1 MNEQRNECKGPGCQ
15 IPLTYGGAS
24 ITSSGLVSHVY
35 MKMKWLNVVHSGMKC
50 EEG

>member
-24 ITSSGLVSHVY
+24 ITSSGLISHVY
-35 MKMKWLNVVHSGMKC
+35 KNEVVECCASGMKC
-50 EEG
+50 EER